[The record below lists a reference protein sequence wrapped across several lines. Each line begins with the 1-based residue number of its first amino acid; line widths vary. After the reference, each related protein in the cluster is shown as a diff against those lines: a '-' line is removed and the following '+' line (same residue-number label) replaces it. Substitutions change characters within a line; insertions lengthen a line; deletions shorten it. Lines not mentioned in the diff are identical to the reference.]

1 MKQRASNNRTL
12 TLEDAERPALR
23 AMLKSIEDLRQDQLF
38 SWLDAIICAD
48 MIDTM
53 RWIPD
58 EMADLIILDPP
69 YNLTRDFG
77 GSSFT
82 ARNDQEY
89 EEYLR
94 SWMHAVC
101 QKLKPTGSLY
111 LCGDWRC
118 TAAMQRVLSDEL
130 AILNRITWQREK
142 GRGAKSNWKNSMED
156 IWFAVKDPQHYYF
169 NVEAVMMKRRV
180 LAPYKVNGEPKD
192 WEEGADGKYRLTYPS
207 NFWDDISVPF
217 WSMHENTD
225 HPTQKPEK
233 LIAKLILASSKEGDV
248 VFDPFM
254 GSGTSCV
261 VASKLGRHYC
271 GIEQNE
277 EYCLWALKRLSLAKD
292 DAEIQG
298 YADGVFWER
307 NTNPHG

>member
-1 MKQRASNNRTL
+1 MKQRAKNNRTL
-12 TLEDAERPALR
+12 TLKDDERPALR
-23 AMLKSIEDLRQDQLF
+23 DMLRSLDDLRQDQLF

-48 MIDTM
+48 MIEAM

-77 GSSFT
+77 GTSFN
-82 ARNDQEY
+82 ARNEQAY
-89 EEYLR
+89 EDYLR
-94 SWMHAVC
+94 LWMHGVC

-111 LCGDWRC
+111 LCGDWHC
-118 TAAMQRVLSDEL
+118 TAAMQRVLSEEL
-130 AILNRITWQREK
+130 TILNRITWQREK

-156 IWFAVKDPQHYYF
+156 IWFAVKDPQHYCF

-192 WEEGADGKYRLTYPS
+192 WEEGVDGKYRLTYPS

-217 WSMHENTD
+217 WSMPENTD

-233 LIAKLILASSKEGDV
+233 LIAKLILASSSEGDV

-261 VASKLGRHYC
+261 VARKLGRHFC

-277 EYCLWALKRLSLAKD
+277 EYCLWALKRLALAKD